1 MAWERSFEKRINGI
15 RQDELHWQARNYM
28 IEVCFNC
35 LWALTPVMVTV
46 VSFLVGLPR
55 ITRSRADEQ
64 HYTLVAKQDLTPS
77 VAFTSVAIFSE
88 LTYAL
93 NALPETFIEAL
104 QGEFHCQASRLR
116 LNIRLRLLP
125 PN

>member
-46 VSFLVGLPR
+46 VSFLVSE
-55 ITRSRADEQ
+55 TF
-64 HYTLVAKQDLTPS
+64 KQD
-77 VAFTSVAIFSE
+77 VQV
-88 LTYAL
+88 
-93 NALPETFIEAL
+93 
-104 QGEFHCQASRLR
+104 
-116 LNIRLRLLP
+116 
-125 PN
+125 